1 MSILPQSQKWK
12 CLFYSTERV
21 YDDSSLKKKY
31 KRAVLLYIYTY
42 ILAVSRAVRFSSW
55 FNQNWAKRCPSKEK
69 KIYSQT
75 SSGYGLT
82 ILSCFSKLDFT
93 SHKIINSFYNYIAWD
108 SKIGFEVIIVI
119 HTKYFLHFLLSVV
132 YLCFPPILAFVYFY
146 EFCIFEK
153 STVDFFFFFF
163 GLMDHGPGK
172 AWETC
177 RTTRTH
183 QKKGEARQCFVV
195 FYCCFLL

>member
-1 MSILPQSQKWK
+1 M
-12 CLFYSTERV
+12 
-21 YDDSSLKKKY
+21 
-31 KRAVLLYIYTY
+31 
-42 ILAVSRAVRFSSW
+42 SRAVCFSSW

-163 GLMDHGPGK
+163 WIDGSWTGK
-172 AWETC
+172 SLGDVQDTSKD
-177 RTTRTH
+177 TS
-183 QKKGEARQCFVV
+183 KKRWSPAV
-195 FYCCFLL
+195 FCGVLLLFSSLSPKLSFK